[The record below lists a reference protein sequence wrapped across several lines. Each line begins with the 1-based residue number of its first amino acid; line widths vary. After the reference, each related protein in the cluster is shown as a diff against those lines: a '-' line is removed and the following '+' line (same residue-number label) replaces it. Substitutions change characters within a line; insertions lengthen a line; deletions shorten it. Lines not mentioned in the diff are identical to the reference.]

1 MHAIEAEH
9 LTKDYGSGRGVFA
22 LVAAMGLTGYI
33 IGSVRFTKKDLPL

>member
-1 MHAIEAEH
+1 MHTIEVEH

-33 IGSVRFTKKDLPL
+33 IGSVCFTKNDLPL

>member
-1 MHAIEAEH
+1 MHTIEVEH

-22 LVAAMGLTGYI
+22 VLAAMGLTRYI